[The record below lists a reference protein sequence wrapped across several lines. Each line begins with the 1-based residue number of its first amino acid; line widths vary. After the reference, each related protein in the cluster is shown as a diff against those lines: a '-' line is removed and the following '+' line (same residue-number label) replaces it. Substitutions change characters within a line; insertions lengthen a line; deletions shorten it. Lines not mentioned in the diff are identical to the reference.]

1 MFPARRAYL
10 FLQGP
15 RSFFF
20 QQLGQR
26 LIDDG
31 HRVVKVQF
39 SVADHH
45 YWRLGGSHAFH
56 EPWPLLGDFIAELW
70 QRYEITDQVAFGDC
84 SPLHQ
89 GVLRTA
95 RRRGIRNHVFA
106 PGYFQPYW
114 LTLEREGV
122 DGYSLLPRDPG
133 WYYETGATI
142 AHSLPGRPFDAGRPR
157 SRLPARV
164 MDGMVNLVDPLLF
177 RQAYRAVDRANAVYA
192 SRMSPVSITTQ
203 ASRRPA
209 SSANR
214 DFPRQSRRL
223 WHRCETFLQARKP
236 FYLLSLPASQD
247 PRLTRHSPFTDA
259 TQLLTAAL
267 ASFAQFAPG
276 RSRLAILDGEIGSR
290 SRRRQIEALVLQHG
304 LATRVTHLHA
314 ASLPKLIDHASGLVT
329 VGGSDGTL
337 ALARECPTLAL
348 GNTPYRMPG
357 LATAI
362 AMDDFWMHPMAPDA
376 QLFRRFSSVVMH
388 ATQINGDFHVREG
401 RDLAVI
407 NAAHHLTASVS
418 PLEQLLCDSRLLVAS

>member
-1 MFPARRAYL
+1 MFAAKRAYL

-39 SVADHH
+39 SVADHY

-56 EPWPLLGDFIAELW
+56 APWPLLGDFIAELW

-89 GVLRTA
+89 DLLRTA

-106 PGYFQPYW
+106 PGYFQPNW
-114 LTLEREGV
+114 VTLEREGV

-142 AHSLPGRPFDAGRPR
+142 AHSLPGRPFDASPSW
-157 SRLPARV
+157 SRLPARA
-164 MDGMVNLVDPLLF
+164 MDGLANLIDPVLF
-177 RQAYRAVDRANAVYA
+177 RQAYRAVERADACHTRRNLA
-192 SRMSPVSITTQ
+192 SITPSASPRPPPGAGREFAGQ
-203 ASRRPA
+203 AHQHWR
-209 SSANR
+209 
-214 DFPRQSRRL
+214 
-223 WHRCETFLQARKP
+223 RCETFLQTQRP
-236 FYLLSLPASQD
+236 FYLLSLPPSQD
-247 PRLTRHSPFTDA
+247 PRLTRHSPFTNA
-259 TQLLTAAL
+259 THLLTTVL
-267 ASFAQFAPG
+267 ASFARFAPE
-276 RSRLAILDGEIGSR
+276 RSRLAILDGEISSR
-290 SRRRQIEALVLQHG
+290 SRRRQIEALILQHG
-304 LATRVTHLHA
+304 LVTRVTRLHA
-314 ASLPKLIDHASGLVT
+314 ASLPRLVDHASGLVT

-337 ALARECPTLAL
+337 ALGRECPTLAL

-376 QLFRRFSSVVMH
+376 QLFRRFSFVVIH
-388 ATQINGDFHVREG
+388 ATQINGDFHAREG

-407 NAAHHLTASVS
+407 NAVHHLTASVS